1 MNIFNIMN
9 VMATGKEIRMNIRLD
24 KVIDQIRWDMKRGV
38 VEKISIDYIL
48 DRAEEILN
56 DEEFGDFVEAKEC
69 ITVYQSA

>member
-38 VEKISIDYIL
+38 VEKINIDYIL
-48 DRAEEILN
+48 DRAEEILS
-56 DEEFGDFVEAKEC
+56 DEEFSEGREYLA
-69 ITVYQSA
+69 VYQSA